1 MNQLNIHLKT
11 IFKPMVNKFI
21 AIGFYFET
29 EKRGDNM
36 DKYFND
42 ISIVFG
48 LVGGFAC
55 NFLGGWDLLL
65 KSIVILMVLDYV
77 TGLLKSI
84 YNKKLSSEVGFKG
97 IIKKI
102 IIFIVI
108 ATAYV
113 IQGVLES
120 VIPLREITIVFFIC
134 NEAISLLENA
144 SEFVPI
150 PSKLKEVL
158 VQLRDKEENE

>member
-1 MNQLNIHLKT
+1 MN
-11 IFKPMVNKFI
+11 
-21 AIGFYFET
+21 
-29 EKRGDNM
+29 
-36 DKYFND
+36 KYFND

-48 LVGGFAC
+48 LVGGFIC
-55 NFLGGWDLLL
+55 SFLGGWDMLL
-65 KSIVILMVLDYV
+65 KSIVILVILDYI

-84 YNKKLSSEVGFKG
+84 YNKKLSSNTGFRG
-97 IIKKI
+97 LIKKI

-108 ATAYV
+108 VTAYV

>member
-1 MNQLNIHLKT
+1 
-11 IFKPMVNKFI
+11 
-21 AIGFYFET
+21 
-29 EKRGDNM
+29 M

-48 LVGGFAC
+48 LVGGFIC
-55 NFLGGWDLLL
+55 SFLGGLDMLL
-65 KSIVILMVLDYV
+65 KSIVILVILDYI

-84 YNKKLSSEVGFKG
+84 YNKKLSSNTGFRG
-97 IIKKI
+97 LIKKI

>member
-1 MNQLNIHLKT
+1 
-11 IFKPMVNKFI
+11 
-21 AIGFYFET
+21 
-29 EKRGDNM
+29 M

-48 LVGGFAC
+48 LVGGFIC
-55 NFLGGWDLLL
+55 SFLGGWDMLL
-65 KSIVILMVLDYV
+65 KSIVILVILDYI

-84 YNKKLSSEVGFKG
+84 YNKKLSSNTGFRG
-97 IIKKI
+97 LIKKI

-150 PSKLKEVL
+150 PEKLKDVL
-158 VQLRDKEENE
+158 IQLRKESEE

>member
-1 MNQLNIHLKT
+1 MN
-11 IFKPMVNKFI
+11 
-21 AIGFYFET
+21 
-29 EKRGDNM
+29 
-36 DKYFND
+36 KYFND

-48 LVGGFAC
+48 LVGGFVC
-55 NFLGGWDLLL
+55 NFLGSWDLLL
-65 KSIVILMVLDYV
+65 KSIVTLMVLDYV
-77 TGLLKSI
+77 TGLFKSI

-113 IQGVLES
+113 IQGIMGDE
-120 VIPLREITIVFFIC
+120 IPLREIVILFFIA
-134 NEAISLLENA
+134 NEGISLIENA

-150 PSKLKEVL
+150 PEKLKDIL
-158 VQLRDKEENE
+158 IQLRKEGDE

>member
-1 MNQLNIHLKT
+1 M
-11 IFKPMVNKFI
+11 
-21 AIGFYFET
+21 
-29 EKRGDNM
+29 
-36 DKYFND
+36 
-42 ISIVFG
+42 
-48 LVGGFAC
+48 
-55 NFLGGWDLLL
+55 LL
-65 KSIVILMVLDYV
+65 KSIVILVILDYI

-84 YNKKLSSEVGFKG
+84 YNKKLSSNTGFRG
-97 IIKKI
+97 LIKKI

-150 PSKLKEVL
+150 PEKLKDVL
-158 VQLRDKEENE
+158 IQLRKENDK

>member
-1 MNQLNIHLKT
+1 
-11 IFKPMVNKFI
+11 MVINLST
-21 AIGFYFET
+21 IGFYFET
-29 EKRGDNM
+29 KRGDNM
-36 DKYFND
+36 DKYFNG

-108 ATAYV
+108 ATAYI
-113 IQGVLES
+113 IQCLLGDE
-120 VIPLREITIVFFIC
+120 IPLREITILFFIA
-134 NEAISLLENA
+134 NEGISLIENA

-150 PSKLKEVL
+150 PEKLKEVL
-158 VQLRDKEENE
+158 IQLRKEGEE

>member
-1 MNQLNIHLKT
+1 MDKN
-11 IFKPMVNKFI
+11 
-21 AIGFYFET
+21 
-29 EKRGDNM
+29 RGVSM

-55 NFLGGWDLLL
+55 SLLGGWDMLL

-77 TGLLKSI
+77 TGLLKAI
-84 YNKKLSSEVGFKG
+84 YNKELSSEIGFKG
-97 IIKKI
+97 LIRKI
-102 IIFIVI
+102 TIFIVI

-113 IQGVLES
+113 IQGIMGDE
-120 VIPLREITIVFFIC
+120 IPLREIVILFFIA
-134 NEAISLLENA
+134 NEGISLIENA

-150 PSKLKEVL
+150 PEKLKDVL
-158 VQLRDKEENE
+158 MQLRKEGDE

>member
-1 MNQLNIHLKT
+1 
-11 IFKPMVNKFI
+11 
-21 AIGFYFET
+21 
-29 EKRGDNM
+29 M

-48 LVGGFAC
+48 LVGGFIC
-55 NFLGGWDLLL
+55 SFLGGWDMLL

-108 ATAYV
+108 AAAYI
-113 IQGVLES
+113 IQCVLGDE
-120 VIPLREITIVFFIC
+120 IPLREMAILFFIA
-134 NEAISLLENA
+134 NEGISLIENA

-150 PSKLKEVL
+150 PEKLKNVL
-158 VQLRDKEENE
+158 IQLRKDSEE

>member
-1 MNQLNIHLKT
+1 MN
-11 IFKPMVNKFI
+11 
-21 AIGFYFET
+21 
-29 EKRGDNM
+29 
-36 DKYFND
+36 KYFND

-48 LVGGFAC
+48 LVGGFVC
-55 NFLGGWDLLL
+55 NFLGSWDLLL
-65 KSIVILMVLDYV
+65 KSIIILMVLDYV

-108 ATAYV
+108 STAYV
-113 IQGVLES
+113 IQCLLGEE
-120 VIPLREITIVFFIC
+120 IPLREITILFFIA
-134 NEAISLLENA
+134 NEGISLIENA

-150 PSKLKEVL
+150 PEKLKDVL
-158 VQLRDKEENE
+158 IQIRKEGDE

>member
-1 MNQLNIHLKT
+1 M
-11 IFKPMVNKFI
+11 
-21 AIGFYFET
+21 G
-29 EKRGDNM
+29 
-36 DKYFND
+36 KYFNN

-48 LVGGFAC
+48 LVGGFVC
-55 NFLGGWDLLL
+55 NFLGSWDLLL

-108 ATAYV
+108 ATAYI
-113 IQGVLES
+113 IQCLLREE
-120 VIPLREITIVFFIC
+120 IPLREITILFFIA
-134 NEAISLLENA
+134 NEGISLIENA
-144 SEFVPI
+144 SEFIPI
-150 PSKLKEVL
+150 PEKLKDIL
-158 VQLRDKEENE
+158 IQLRKDSEE

>member
-1 MNQLNIHLKT
+1 
-11 IFKPMVNKFI
+11 
-21 AIGFYFET
+21 
-29 EKRGDNM
+29 M

-48 LVGGFAC
+48 LVGGFVC

-97 IIKKI
+97 ILKKI

-113 IQGVLES
+113 IQCLLVEE
-120 VIPLREITIVFFIC
+120 IPLREITILFFIA
-134 NEAISLLENA
+134 NEGISLIENA

-150 PSKLKEVL
+150 PEKLKEVL
-158 VQLRDKEENE
+158 IQLRKEGDE

>member
-1 MNQLNIHLKT
+1 
-11 IFKPMVNKFI
+11 
-21 AIGFYFET
+21 
-29 EKRGDNM
+29 M

-42 ISIVFG
+42 ISIIFG
-48 LVGGFAC
+48 LVGGFIC
-55 NFLGGWDLLL
+55 SFLGGWDMLL
-65 KSIVILMVLDYV
+65 KSIVILVILDYI

-84 YNKKLSSEVGFKG
+84 YNKKLSSNTGFRG
-97 IIKKI
+97 LIKKI

>member
-1 MNQLNIHLKT
+1 MN
-11 IFKPMVNKFI
+11 
-21 AIGFYFET
+21 
-29 EKRGDNM
+29 
-36 DKYFND
+36 KYFND

-48 LVGGFAC
+48 LVGGFVC

-113 IQGVLES
+113 VQCILGDK
-120 VIPLREITIVFFIC
+120 IPLREITILFFIA
-134 NEAISLLENA
+134 NEGISLIENA

-150 PSKLKEVL
+150 PEKLKEVL
-158 VQLRDKEENE
+158 IQLRKEGNE

>member
-1 MNQLNIHLKT
+1 
-11 IFKPMVNKFI
+11 
-21 AIGFYFET
+21 
-29 EKRGDNM
+29 M

-42 ISIVFG
+42 MSIVFG
-48 LVGGFAC
+48 LVGGFIC
-55 NFLGGWDLLL
+55 SFLGGWDMLL
-65 KSIVILMVLDYV
+65 KSIVILVILDYI

-84 YNKKLSSEVGFKG
+84 YNKKLSSNTGFRG
-97 IIKKI
+97 LIKKI

-150 PSKLKEVL
+150 PEKLKEVL
-158 VQLRDKEENE
+158 VQLRDKEEKE

>member
-1 MNQLNIHLKT
+1 
-11 IFKPMVNKFI
+11 
-21 AIGFYFET
+21 
-29 EKRGDNM
+29 M

-48 LVGGFAC
+48 LVGGFIC
-55 NFLGGWDLLL
+55 SFLGGWDMLL
-65 KSIVILMVLDYV
+65 KSIVILVILDYI

-84 YNKKLSSEVGFKG
+84 YNKKLSSNTGFRG
-97 IIKKI
+97 LIKKI

-150 PSKLKEVL
+150 PEKLKEVL
-158 VQLRDKEENE
+158 IQLRKEGNE